1 MARHTYIALI
11 LGLYWL
17 KGGGISIVYAY
28 IFAIVASD
36 ASNRQTEK
44 QIEGEEIQ
52 NVQEKI
58 H

>member
-17 KGGGISIVYAY
+17 KGGGITIVYAC

-36 ASNRQTEK
+36 ASNRQIEK
-44 QIEGEEIQ
+44 
-52 NVQEKI
+52 
-58 H
+58 